1 MYLVR
6 VRHTTHTTHDTEY
19 VVVDGVDTDLGS
31 SGALDGGTRKNE
43 LEGGVVNAREIA
55 RTRRLVLLWAES
67 KRVKID
73 TSVRSTG
80 VVLPRLNKIEV
91 GALTLRESV
100 VAVKLKLGGDY
111 RVLAPAVH
119 VERGL
124 GENKR
129 TRIRHRRGGVGSG
142 SGVDAI
148 KIGGWSGLATSE
160 VGETILFAGGAA
172 ISRPLASN
180 RISYISGTGIVEH
193 ARGINESGGVSSKRV
208 HTTEGVHGVRKDVER
223 IGVVERLSTEKTVK
237 TAATLPRSTVVY
249 VLVRL
254 YNPDKFLAR
263 VVERK
268 LDLVGRGTNRLV
280 ASELKLLNKVLV
292 GVLGHAA
299 ALIGVKE
306 DVVNVERSGNK
317 RLLVGGRNFSATGA
331 FTEGTDRPEALLNGA
346 KVNVESDL
354 VVLKGNKRKGK
365 TRVAAEPEL
374 KRNVKGGLRKSIAWS
389 AYLARG
395 SRLTR
400 TINVRERRV
409 GDEGK
414 LGGVT
419 NHLEVTTLL
428 LRGEGKLHP
437 DVHPV
442 TVLAINALTTDFNLN
457 LRDKLM
463 TREIE
468 PPSVYRVISS
478 YGRVRHRLVDFRK
491 SYLEVG
497 SVGKITIT
505 RNGTGYATT
514 EIGLTVEG
522 LLDRLHREVSVTSV
536 GNFPESNLGISSKVY
551 ILSTISYEL

>member
-1 MYLVR
+1 M
-6 VRHTTHTTHDTEY
+6 
-19 VVVDGVDTDLGS
+19 
-31 SGALDGGTRKNE
+31 
-43 LEGGVVNAREIA
+43 
-55 RTRRLVLLWAES
+55 
-67 KRVKID
+67 
-73 TSVRSTG
+73 
-80 VVLPRLNKIEV
+80 
-91 GALTLRESV
+91 
-100 VAVKLKLGGDY
+100 
-111 RVLAPAVH
+111 
-119 VERGL
+119 
-124 GENKR
+124 
-129 TRIRHRRGGVGSG
+129 
-142 SGVDAI
+142 
-148 KIGGWSGLATSE
+148 
-160 VGETILFAGGAA
+160 
-172 ISRPLASN
+172 
-180 RISYISGTGIVEH
+180 
-193 ARGINESGGVSSKRV
+193 
-208 HTTEGVHGVRKDVER
+208 
-223 IGVVERLSTEKTVK
+223 
-237 TAATLPRSTVVY
+237 
-249 VLVRL
+249 
-254 YNPDKFLAR
+254 
-263 VVERK
+263 
-268 LDLVGRGTNRLV
+268 
-280 ASELKLLNKVLV
+280 
-292 GVLGHAA
+292 
-299 ALIGVKE
+299 
-306 DVVNVERSGNK
+306 
-317 RLLVGGRNFSATGA
+317 
-331 FTEGTDRPEALLNGA
+331 
-346 KVNVESDL
+346 
-354 VVLKGNKRKGK
+354 VLKGNKRKGK

-389 AYLARG
+389 AYLTRS

-428 LRGEGKLHP
+428 LGGKGELHP

-442 TVLAINALTTDFNLN
+442 TVLAVNALTTDFNLN

-536 GNFPESNLGISSKVY
+536 GNFPESNLGVSSKVY